1 MCRRKSKQRG
11 SEKKWRKRNGAS
23 WCLFEWVD
31 EKGRIKWGRRG
42 KKSGHLLPKNGSGVV
57 GEVRKREKRGK
68 RK

>member
-1 MCRRKSKQRG
+1 M
-11 SEKKWRKRNGAS
+11 
-23 WCLFEWVD
+23 D

-68 RK
+68 RKEKENNNNNNNNNNK